1 MEASALTWWCAL
13 LLGAVPF
20 LVQVIWYWN
29 DLRYFT
35 SAKIKSMKKNNN
47 SSGGNDGG
55 RGDDDNSSSKG
66 VAGWAKLP
74 PGHMGLPVIGETLSL
89 LWYFNFVHRPD
100 DFINSKKQRYGEGAG
115 MYRTHLC
122 GKPTIV
128 ACTPAANK
136 FVLQSGG
143 EDFRSMWPSVELVGP
158 SSVSN
163 VEGRQHVRIRAFV
176 LAAANHPKSLSKIA
190 RAIQPSIVAALRSW
204 AVAGTINASVE
215 TKNVIF
221 KNICKMF
228 VSMDPSPVTEEIDRC
243 FEGFAAGFRSVP
255 INFPGT
261 TFHHAL
267 QCRRKLSAI
276 FREELAKRKEK
287 KHGVEEAGDLMNGLM
302 QVEDDEGKQMSDDEV
317 IDNTITLVLAGYK
330 STSLAIM
337 WALYHLSKT
346 PDVLHKLREEN
357 ILLRKEKKGEFLTLD
372 DTYQLKYTSKVVEET
387 LRLGNI
393 TMSVPRVANRDI
405 EYQGYRIPKGWQV
418 LVWIRSL
425 HTDAKNFDDPLSFNP
440 DRWDKPAKPG
450 TFQAFG
456 GGRRICAGNMLARLN
471 LTIILHHLS
480 VGYKWELLNP
490 NAKISHFP
498 HPRPVDG
505 AAMKFSTL

>member
-20 LVQVIWYWN
+20 LVHVIWNWN

-35 SAKIKSMKKNNN
+35 SAKIKSMKKNND
-47 SSGGNDGG
+47 SSRNDGG
-55 RGDDDNSSSKG
+55 RGDDNDSSSKG
-66 VAGWAKLP
+66 VAAGLSFRRATWACP
-74 PGHMGLPVIGETLSL
+74 SSA
-89 LWYFNFVHRPD
+89 RPSPCFEAEVRRGGRD
-100 DFINSKKQRYGEGAG
+100 VPNAPMREA
-115 MYRTHLC
+115 
-122 GKPTIV
+122 TIV

-143 EDFRSMWPSVELVGP
+143 EDFPSMWPSVELVGP

-190 RAIQPSIVAALRSW
+190 RAIQPSIVAAIRSW

-287 KHGVEEAGDLMNGLM
+287 KHGVEETGDLMNGLM

-317 IDNTITLVLAGYK
+317 IDNTIFLVLAGYK

-346 PDVLHKLREEN
+346 PDVLHKLRLKTNVGREH
-357 ILLRKEKKGEFLTLD
+357 LAKKEKKGEFLTLD

-505 AAMKFSTL
+505 AAMKFSPL

>member
-1 MEASALTWWCAL
+1 
-13 LLGAVPF
+13 
-20 LVQVIWYWN
+20 
-29 DLRYFT
+29 
-35 SAKIKSMKKNNN
+35 
-47 SSGGNDGG
+47 
-55 RGDDDNSSSKG
+55 
-66 VAGWAKLP
+66 
-74 PGHMGLPVIGETLSL
+74 
-89 LWYFNFVHRPD
+89 
-100 DFINSKKQRYGEGAG
+100 
-115 MYRTHLC
+115 
-122 GKPTIV
+122 
-128 ACTPAANK
+128 
-136 FVLQSGG
+136 
-143 EDFRSMWPSVELVGP
+143 
-158 SSVSN
+158 
-163 VEGRQHVRIRAFV
+163 
-176 LAAANHPKSLSKIA
+176 
-190 RAIQPSIVAALRSW
+190 
-204 AVAGTINASVE
+204 
-215 TKNVIF
+215 
-221 KNICKMF
+221 MF

-405 EYQGYRIPKGWQV
+405 EYQETGETWHVPSVR
-418 LVWIRSL
+418 R
-425 HTDAKNFDDPLSFNP
+425 
-440 DRWDKPAKPG
+440 
-450 TFQAFG
+450 
-456 GGRRICAGNMLARLN
+456 GRRICAGNMLARLN